1 MDHVEFT
8 TKEMNNDEEDRRQWQ
23 LYAIG
28 AAVSTLAVGYA
39 VHQQRT
45 KKLDY
50 NIGSNYD
57 DKTVIITGSNTGV
70 GRYMQWL

>member
-1 MDHVEFT
+1 MSS
-8 TKEMNNDEEDRRQWQ
+8 DEEDSWRQWQ

-28 AAVSTLAVGYA
+28 AAISTLAVGYA

-50 NIGSNYD
+50 NIGSSYG

-70 GRYMQWL
+70 GEY